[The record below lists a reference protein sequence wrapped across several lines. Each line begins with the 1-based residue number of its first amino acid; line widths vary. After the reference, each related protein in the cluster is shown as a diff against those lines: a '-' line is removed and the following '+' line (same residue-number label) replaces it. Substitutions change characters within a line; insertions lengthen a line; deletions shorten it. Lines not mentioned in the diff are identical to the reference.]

1 MTIVI
6 MMISQDGSVILL
18 QPKLA
23 SGFTQHPNSV
33 IDWFVVLKKNIW
45 LRTLIR
51 YASSK
56 LSCQIDHLFTVE
68 ICKKK
73 NGKPWSTLKNLAE
86 ICVLIHAKVLPSS
99 VQSILKTESHC
110 TNGPGSP
117 LYICIGSFATNLN
130 HQKNILNVCSE

>member
-1 MTIVI
+1 MTIES

-33 IDWFVVLKKNIW
+33 IDWFVVLKKKHLITNIDENG
-45 LRTLIR
+45 IR

-73 NGKPWSTLKNLAE
+73 MANLGQPWRTLQK
-86 ICVLIHAKVLPSS
+86 
-99 VQSILKTESHC
+99 
-110 TNGPGSP
+110 
-117 LYICIGSFATNLN
+117 FA
-130 HQKNILNVCSE
+130 C